1 MFSTF
6 QILVVRPRAIKFDNA
21 SLNTFINNN
30 TDVNIRLS
38 MCFKDVKHA
47 KVEAEQIIL
56 IIKSIKLGHENVLKA
71 LYTYVLCNAI
81 LYKAKC

>member
-1 MFSTF
+1 M
-6 QILVVRPRAIKFDNA
+6 RPRAIKFDNA

-47 KVEAEQIIL
+47 KVEAE
-56 IIKSIKLGHENVLKA
+56 
-71 LYTYVLCNAI
+71 
-81 LYKAKC
+81 